1 VTLVPLA
8 WLVTVTYTASWH
20 KVLDPNPRIG
30 FLAQARVLAA
40 GPATRDTGRLIFNN
54 RLDAAV
60 TAILVIMVSLVVI
73 ESVRVWAGILSGKRA
88 SPVREAPFV
97 MTRLAAGDNA

>member
-1 VTLVPLA
+1 M
-8 WLVTVTYTASWH
+8 TYTASWH

-30 FLAQARVLAA
+30 FLAQARVLGA
-40 GPATRDTGRLIFNN
+40 GPATSATRQLIFNN

-73 ESVRVWAGILSGKRA
+73 ESVRVWAGILSGKKM
-88 SPVREAPFV
+88 SPVRESPFV
-97 MTRLAAGDNA
+97 MTRLAAGENA